1 MALFFD
7 QEWFDQQLKSCGL
20 TRDDVAKSLRLM
32 RSEVDEIWKDQR
44 EISSN
49 EVTMLARL
57 LQAPASEVVTR
68 AGISTPAP
76 DPADNASSG
85 TRSDNSVVMGKL
97 EEMDDRLRRI
107 ERAVAELQSL
117 IIAIRPL
124 E

>member
-20 TRDDVAKSLRLM
+20 TRDDIAKSLRLM

-68 AGISTPAP
+68 AGIATPVPPA
-76 DPADNASSG
+76 ADNTSSDSK
-85 TRSDNSVVMGKL
+85 TDNSAVMGKL

-117 IIAIRPL
+117 IIATRSI